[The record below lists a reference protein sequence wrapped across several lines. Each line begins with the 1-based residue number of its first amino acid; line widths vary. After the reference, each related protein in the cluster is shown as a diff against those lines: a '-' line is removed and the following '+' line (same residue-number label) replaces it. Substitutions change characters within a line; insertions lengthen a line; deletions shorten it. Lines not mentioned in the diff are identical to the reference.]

1 MESLCLHLWTYLKY
15 LKHLWP
21 NFFEIWYHCGWRMF
35 VMVLIELNLH
45 RCAKV
50 EPAASAMTWRWS
62 LPLLT
67 LFERSP
73 TFPHFDMIVVERHFE
88 DQYTNCVL
96 KHSWVIWKEG
106 SQDRKRFAASDSG
119 ICGESVTTKARTN
132 GPIPDKHC
140 CHLMCRRR
148 GASINYRLHLT
159 STEMNWTS
167 DVTTII
173 YIRLLTTEC
182 LGLIFENCVQSS
194 KAG

>member
-1 MESLCLHLWTYLKY
+1 MALWSHCAYTSEHTLST
-15 LKHLWP
+15 LSICAWP
-21 NFFEIWYHCGWRMF
+21 KFFEIWYHCGWRMF
-35 VMVLIELNLH
+35 FSWFWLSWIYTDVLKLNQQRNDLVLKSSTVNLV
-45 RCAKV
+45 C
-50 EPAASAMTWRWS
+50 
-62 LPLLT
+62 
-67 LFERSP
+67 
-73 TFPHFDMIVVERHFE
+73 FDIIVERNFE